1 MVEKPHRLI
10 IPMKIRNKLYCRV
23 EHFAEASREQKG
35 YCSQAYPLNRKVQ
48 LNQKRE
54 GYVIEKVYP
63 NNG

>member
-1 MVEKPHRLI
+1 
-10 IPMKIRNKLYCRV
+10 MKIRNKLYCRV
-23 EHFAEASREQKG
+23 EHFAEALREQKG